1 MALQNF
7 QKEMKEKDVKMGWLS
22 MDRDNSSSDS
32 VKNEV
37 LEISELL
44 PNQ

>member
-1 MALQNF
+1 MTLQNF
-7 QKEMKEKDVKMGWLS
+7 QKEMREKDVKMGWLS

-37 LEISELL
+37 LEIFEHLL
-44 PNQ
+44 NQ